1 MSISLSDI
9 VRITSSNKLVNH
21 KSLALILTK
30 INKSDNHSDNY
41 KVYRTSIRN
50 IMWRVKKR
58 GNRLCGQEKSLKQ
71 GQKLF

>member
-30 INKSDNHSDNY
+30 INKSDNY